1 MNQRDS
7 APRARPIS
15 KARRDAAIEAL
26 TRGFADDH
34 LGLDEFEARVG
45 QAIEARTEDDLQRL
59 LADLPASPAVPAV
72 RASAPS
78 PRPATEVAQAPRTRP
93 ANPERDERRQYV
105 IAIMSGSV
113 RKGHWE
119 PSRHIFAY
127 AFWGGAELDF
137 REAVLPPGVTTV
149 TAIAVMGGVD
159 IIVPPGVGV
168 DVEGFALMGGVDQV
182 HESTAV
188 EDPDAPRI
196 RIQGFALM
204 GGVDVS
210 VRQPGESKREA
221 ARRRK
226 AERRA
231 RRNRR

>member
-1 MNQRDS
+1 M
-7 APRARPIS
+7 
-15 KARRDAAIEAL
+15 
-26 TRGFADDH
+26 
-34 LGLDEFEARVG
+34 
-45 QAIEARTEDDLQRL
+45 
-59 LADLPASPAVPAV
+59 
-72 RASAPS
+72 
-78 PRPATEVAQAPRTRP
+78 
-93 ANPERDERRQYV
+93 
-105 IAIMSGSV
+105 
-113 RKGHWE
+113 
-119 PSRHIFAY
+119 
-127 AFWGGAELDF
+127 
-137 REAVLPPGVTTV
+137 

-182 HESTAV
+182 HETTAV